1 MLTETLFKK
10 KKGSFQVFLDV
21 TCLLYFSYFL
31 FFLLC
36 STEFKMFLVRLRD
49 GFCLHT
55 PGYGLKNDTRR
66 V

>member
-10 KKGSFQVFLDV
+10 KKRIFSGIPRRD
-21 TCLLYFSYFL
+21 LLIPTFF